1 MEKFKGDK
9 HTNLKD
15 LIARMK
21 KTKEKDKEPTI
32 HEVEEEEQKKDTL
45 TKETMERIVRR
56 NSIIGAVS

>member
-9 HTNLKD
+9 HANLKD

-21 KTKEKDKEPTI
+21 KTEKKDKEPTI